1 MDRGPKIDSNF
12 SGNIKCPIM
21 HSEENNLSRNDN
33 LLQRF
38 IFYHLDRTT
47 ETFILNLHLN
57 ALKKHCV
64 KNFSF
69 KSLLSFPV
77 TSQKDDKTYFSTGW

>member
-1 MDRGPKIDSNF
+1 MPN
-12 SGNIKCPIM
+12 

-47 ETFILNLHLN
+47 ETFILNLHPN